1 MIPLHNPI
9 AALEA
14 VLFVSGDAVSIEKLC
29 EVFAVTPLQM
39 SNWLDQLEQTLQG
52 RGIELI
58 RTREEVQ
65 LAAVKKYNPY
75 IERLAEQARP
85 VRLSA
90 PTLETLAIIAYRQPI
105 TRPEIEEIRGV
116 KVEKALTPT
125 FLHLITEVGR
135 RRDGPFYTA
144 PPTNSCGISASDLS
158 ELRCRRNK
166 HSSGFG
172 AVLVCCGMDTRQ
184 REILGLW

>member
-29 EVFAVTPLQM
+29 GVFAVTPLQM

-116 KVEKALTPT
+116 KVEKALNTLLS
-125 FLHLITEVGR
+125 FDLITEVGR
-135 RRDGPFYTA
+135 RETTGRPILYGTTDEFLRHF
-144 PPTNSCGISASDLS
+144 GIKDLS
-158 ELRCRRNK
+158 ELPDADENK
-166 HSSGFG
+166 HSSGF
-172 AVLVCCGMDTRQ
+172 
-184 REILGLW
+184 

>member
-65 LAAVKKYNPY
+65 LAAVKK
-75 IERLAEQARP
+75 I
-85 VRLSA
+85 
-90 PTLETLAIIAYRQPI
+90 QP
-105 TRPEIEEIRGV
+105 
-116 KVEKALTPT
+116 L
-125 FLHLITEVGR
+125 
-135 RRDGPFYTA
+135 Y
-144 PPTNSCGISASDLS
+144 
-158 ELRCRRNK
+158 
-166 HSSGFG
+166 
-172 AVLVCCGMDTRQ
+172 
-184 REILGLW
+184 